1 MSHTSD
7 RLLTTKLKV
16 PPPRLNLVERPRLT
30 ERMNDGLQQGHR
42 LFLVSAPAGYGKTTL
57 IVEWFQQ
64 LRQSAAWL
72 SLDADDNDPRR
83 FFAYLIAALQQLF
96 PSVGEVAS
104 TMLVSSESPSDHA
117 LVTSLMNDI
126 ADVTTPLFLVLEDYH
141 LITVPAIHEAVG
153 FLLDHHPPQFH
164 LVIATRVDPP
174 LPLARLRV
182 RGLLTEVR
190 IDDLRFTSDE
200 AKAFFSQTMHLSL
213 NTADVNA
220 LDERTEGWIAGLQ
233 MAALSVRGWDDAR
246 VAEFVAAFSGSH
258 HYVIDYLVDEV
269 IKRQS
274 DAVRDFLAQT
284 ARLDRLNASLCDAV
298 TGRDDSRSIL
308 VGLERA
314 DLFLIPLDS
323 QRQWYR
329 YHHLFA
335 DALRVELQV
344 DLQQRRDLHKRAAA
358 WFESHGML
366 RDAIKHA
373 LDAETWPEAGRLIKQ
388 AASDALDHF
397 ELGALRGW
405 LDRLPGDVVLTDP
418 ELAILKGWVTYFTG
432 QFAASRAIVQALGDV
447 SPNRLSPRNWA
458 RLVSLRA
465 TLAVASEDPDI
476 SRLIREALALTGEDD
491 PLFRQYNLLT
501 LGLIQQQFESN
512 TLGASETY
520 QEAIRLGRSLS
531 VPAWTMHAVHDLAFT
546 LIKRG
551 RRLEAEALCE
561 AARHDWV
568 DAQGRPFL
576 TGDLLSLPLASS
588 AYDANDLVRARDLA
602 LQGFEARQ
610 RLLQGNVHGV
620 ECEQILIRTCSGLGD
635 WEAAW
640 RFVRRAR
647 QVAHTFPWFT
657 RHIARIEA
665 DLRLRLGDV
674 EAAERWAETA
684 QVSLSEQPI
693 ESRELEYLTYARL
706 LLAQG
711 RAKDAQ
717 RVLLR
722 LESNTRNGERYARL
736 ISVHILQ
743 ALTDAALHNPESAH
757 RFLAKAVRLAAPQS
771 YVRRF
776 IDAGP
781 AMAHLLPSVRAAAPA
796 FVDTLQ
802 RAFAGSTSAAP
813 VAPVPVSTIS
823 NRALPEFLPEPL
835 TEQEFKVLRLL
846 AEGLSYKDIAEQLVI
861 SLSTARWHVHNV
873 YAKLATGNRTQAIK
887 RAQELG
893 LL

>member
-1 MSHTSD
+1 MSSASH
-7 RLLTTKLKV
+7 RLLTTKLKA
-16 PPPRLNLVERPRLT
+16 PPLRMNLVERPRLT
-30 ERMNDGLQQGHR
+30 ERMNDGLRQGHC

-57 IVEWFQQ
+57 IVEWLQQ
-64 LRQSAAWL
+64 LRQSVAWL
-72 SLDADDNDPRR
+72 ALDADDNDPRR
-83 FFAYLIAALQQLF
+83 FFAYLIAALQHLY
-96 PSVGEVAS
+96 PTVGEVAS
-104 TMLVSSESPSDHA
+104 SVLASSELPSGHA

-126 ADVTTPLFLVLEDYH
+126 ADVATPLFLVLEDYH
-141 LITVPAIHEAVG
+141 LITTPAIHEAVS
-153 FLLDHHPPQFH
+153 FLLDYQPSQFH
-164 LVIATRVDPP
+164 LVIAARVDPP

-182 RGLLTEVR
+182 RSLLTEIR

-200 AKAFFSQTMHLSL
+200 ALAFFSQTMHLSL
-213 NTADVNA
+213 NSADVDA
-220 LDERTEGWIAGLQ
+220 LGERTEGWIAGLQ
-233 MAALSVRGWDDAR
+233 MAALSVRGWDDVR
-246 VAEFVAAFSGSH
+246 VAEFVTAFSGSH

-269 IKRQS
+269 IRRQG
-274 DAVRDFLAQT
+274 DTVRDFLAQT
-284 ARLDRLNASLCDAV
+284 AYLDRLSASLCNAV
-298 TGRDDSRSIL
+298 TGRDDSRTIL

-314 DLFLIPLDS
+314 DLFLIPLDP

-335 DALRVELQV
+335 DAVRVELQI
-344 DLQQRRDLHKRAAA
+344 DPQRRRDLHERAAA
-358 WFESHGML
+358 WFRDHGML

-373 LDAETWPEAGRLIKQ
+373 LEAEAWPEAGRLIKQ

-405 LDRLPGDVVLTDP
+405 LDRLPDPAVMADP
-418 ELAILKGWVTYFTG
+418 ELAILKGWVTYLTG
-432 QFAASRAIVQALGDV
+432 QFSASTACMQALGDV
-447 SPNRLSPRNWA
+447 APDRVSQRNWA

-465 TLAVASEDPDI
+465 TLAVARQDPDV
-476 SRLIREALALTGEDD
+476 SRLIREALSLTGEDD
-491 PLFRQYNLLT
+491 PLFRQCNLLT
-501 LGLIQQQFESN
+501 LGLIQQQFEN
-512 TLGASETY
+512 DTLGASETY
-520 QEAIRLGRSLS
+520 LEAVRLGRTLS

-551 RRLEAEALCE
+551 RRLDAEALCK
-561 AARHDWV
+561 AAHHDWV

-576 TGDLLSLPLASS
+576 TGDLLSLPLAAS

-610 RLLQGNVHGV
+610 RLLQGNLQGV
-620 ECEQILIRTCSGLGD
+620 ECEQILIRACSGLGD

-647 QVAHTFPWFT
+647 QVAHTFPWFA

-665 DLRLRLGDV
+665 DLRLRQGDV

-693 ESRELEYLTYARL
+693 ESRELEHLTYARL

-722 LESNTRNGERYARL
+722 LETNTRNGERYARL
-736 ISVHILQ
+736 ISVHLLQ
-743 ALTDAALHNPESAH
+743 ALTDAVLHNQESTQ
-757 RFLAKAVRLAAPQS
+757 RYLAQAVRLAAPQS

-781 AMAHLLPSVRAAAPA
+781 TVAKLLPSVRAAAPA

-802 RAFAGSTSAAP
+802 RAFAGAPSAAP
-813 VAPVPVSTIS
+813 VAPALVSKPS
-823 NRALPEFLPEPL
+823 RRALADPLPEPL
-835 TEQEFKVLRLL
+835 TGQELKVLRLL
-846 AEGLSYKDIAEQLVI
+846 AEGHSYKDIADQLVV
-861 SLSTARWHVHNV
+861 SLSTSRWHVHNV
-873 YAKLATGNRTQAIK
+873 YAKLATGNRTQAIR

>member
-1 MSHTSD
+1 MPHTSQ

-16 PPPRLNLVERPRLT
+16 PPPRLNLVARPRLT
-30 ERMNDGLQQGHR
+30 ERINEGLQQGHR

-57 IVEWFQQ
+57 IVEWLQH
-64 LRQSAAWL
+64 LRLPVAWL

-83 FFAYLIAALQQLF
+83 FFAYLIAALQQLH
-96 PSVGEVAS
+96 PAVGEAAAN
-104 TMLVSSESPSDHA
+104 MLVSSESPSDHA

-126 ADVTTPLFLVLEDYH
+126 AEVATPLVLVLDDYH

-153 FLLDHHPPQFH
+153 FLIDHQPAQFH
-164 LVIATRVDPP
+164 LVIVTRVDPP
-174 LPLARLRV
+174 IPLARLRV
-182 RGLLTEVR
+182 RGLLTELR
-190 IDDLRFTSDE
+190 IDDLRFTGDE
-200 AKAFFSQTMHLSL
+200 AKAFFSQTMHLKL
-213 NTADVNA
+213 NTEDVNA
-220 LDERTEGWIAGLQ
+220 LGERTEGWIAGLQ
-233 MAALSVRGWDDAR
+233 MAALSVRGRDDER

-269 IKRQS
+269 IRQQS

-284 ARLDRLNASLCDAV
+284 ACLDRLSASLCDAM
-298 TGRDDSRSIL
+298 TGRNDSRSML
-308 VGLERA
+308 AGLERA
-314 DLFLIPLDS
+314 DLFLIPLDP
-323 QRQWYR
+323 QRKWYR

-335 DALRVELQV
+335 DALRVELPV
-344 DLQQRRDLHKRAAA
+344 DPQQRRDLHKRAAA
-358 WFESHGML
+358 WFEAHDLL
-366 RDAIKHA
+366 RDAIKHS
-373 LDAETWPEAGRLIKQ
+373 LEAEAWAEAGRLIKQ

-405 LDRLPGDVVLTDP
+405 LDRLPNGAVLADP

-432 QFAASRAIVQALGDV
+432 QFAASGAITQALRDV
-447 SPNRLSPRNWA
+447 SPNQLSQHNWA

-465 TLAVASEDPDI
+465 TLAVAREDPEV

-501 LGLIQQQFESN
+501 LGLIQQQFENS
-512 TLGASETY
+512 TLAASETY
-520 QEAIRLGRSLS
+520 QEAVRLGRSLS

-561 AARHDWV
+561 AARRDWV

-576 TGDLLSLPLASS
+576 TGDLLSLPLAAS

-610 RLLQGNVHGV
+610 RLLQGNLHGV
-620 ECEQILIRTCSGLGD
+620 ECEQILIRACSGLGD

-640 RFVRRAR
+640 RFARQAR

-665 DLRLRLGDV
+665 DLRLRQGDV
-674 EAAERWAETA
+674 EAAVRWAEAA
-684 QVSLSEQPI
+684 QVSLGERPI
-693 ESRELEYLTYARL
+693 ESSELEYLTYARL

-711 RAKDAQ
+711 RAEDAQ

-722 LESNTRNGERYARL
+722 LEANIHNGGRFARL

-743 ALTDAALHNPESAH
+743 ALTDAVLHNQEATH
-757 RFLAKAVRLAAPQS
+757 RFLASAVRLAAPQS

-781 AMAHLLPSVRAAAPA
+781 AVAQLLPAVRAVAPA

-802 RAFAGSTSAAP
+802 HAFGGIAAAEP
-813 VAPVPVSTIS
+813 PLSISTIS
-823 NRALPEFLPEPL
+823 RPLSGEPILERL

-846 AEGLSYKDIAEQLVI
+846 AEGLSYKDIADQLVI

-873 YAKLATGNRTQAIK
+873 YAKLAAANRTQAIN

-893 LL
+893 FL